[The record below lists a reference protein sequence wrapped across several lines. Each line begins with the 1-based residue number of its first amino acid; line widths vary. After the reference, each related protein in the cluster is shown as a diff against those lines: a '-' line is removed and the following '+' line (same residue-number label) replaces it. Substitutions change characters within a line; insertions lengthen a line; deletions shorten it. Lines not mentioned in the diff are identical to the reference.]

1 MSSDRV
7 NFKNLKS
14 WLSTL
19 KTDEEV
25 LAEKDKFFEKH
36 KNLTEKQVN
45 AIKSIFRD
53 RRDWLDAESRGE
65 EFWDDKEHARLEG
78 WIIY

>member
-1 MSSDRV
+1 MSSDKV
-7 NFKNLKS
+7 DFKNLKS
-14 WLSTL
+14 WLSTI

-25 LAEKDKFFEKH
+25 VAERDKFFEKH
-36 KNLTEKQVN
+36 KNLTGKQVN

>member
-7 NFKNLKS
+7 DFKNLKS

-36 KNLTEKQVN
+36 KNLTEKQMN

-65 EFWDDKEHARLEG
+65 EFWDDKERARLEG